1 MKKRLSLLLSP
12 VAAAAKNAFAALLSD
27 STVKAKRER
36 EVERKMQGEREGE
49 CAAREYD

>member
-36 EVERKMQGEREGE
+36 RRERCREREKE